1 VPFDS
6 KLLQVGLA
14 NVEPLAQAQ
23 AILPRKLACNLVSGN
38 LAVIRNPNLEGYHI
52 VHLRPF
58 PRTAVDGC
66 LLVHSHMALIPIHHC
81 PVHHLKLNRQLGQ
94 RLIR

>member
-6 KLLQVGLA
+6 ELLQVGLA

-23 AILPRKLACNLVSGN
+23 AILPRKLACNPALEN
-38 LAVIRNPNLEGYHI
+38 LAVIMNPNLEDYHI
-52 VHLRPF
+52 VHHRPF

-66 LLVHSHMALIPIHHC
+66 LLVHSHMALILIHHC
-81 PVHHLKLNRQLGQ
+81 PVRHLKLNRQLGQ
-94 RLIR
+94 RLVR